1 MSERQ
6 ETDLLHQP
14 ILGTDGLSARIIRRV
29 QGPNPPI
36 SGTGVIGALGVG
48 DAAAAHE
55 HAVNADQAVLD
66 EAELRELE
74 RAEYYPKDTVTSEPA
89 VARQQRSLLDR
100 LFRR

>member
-1 MSERQ
+1 M
-6 ETDLLHQP
+6 
-14 ILGTDGLSARIIRRV
+14 

-36 SGTGVIGALGVG
+36 SGTGVVGALGVG

-74 RAEYYPKDTVTSEPA
+74 RAEYYPEKPVVAEPTGP
-89 VARQQRSLLDR
+89 RRRSLLDR